1 MQGSEAHQLSEA
13 AATTERELAE
23 AHAAVGAAQ
32 EWAQLGLRQPWHLPF
47 LHGRSNDGFA
57 ALPGGAPCCPLLCPP
72 A

>member
-32 EWAQLGLRQPWHLPF
+32 EKKTEMVAAAKVGCWAGQCT
-47 LHGRSNDGFA
+47 A
-57 ALPGGAPCCPLLCPP
+57 A
-72 A
+72 